1 MVALAFGNA
10 PAEELQGQAFQFNRC
25 AHGGSRKSD
34 TAACLF
40 NTAGHRDHEDA
51 LESRHARLLISFD
64 PSFDNQTGEFC
75 PKKTLHSLAAGAAL
89 PCTSFTA
96 LAVNIGGLNVP
107 LGPIF
112 VVGQVGENTATRVGD
127 THTGSGKVES
137 LTAAAATATSDLC
150 AGCELTCQF
159 NGYQAMSI
167 DPTDVK
173 FTGRLDRPVP
183 GLRHQQRGHHGEH
196 TGGSA
201 ADHIEATNGTLF
213 PSLTEHDIDAPGNT
227 VVGKG

>member
-1 MVALAFGNA
+1 M
-10 PAEELQGQAFQFNRC
+10 
-25 AHGGSRKSD
+25 
-34 TAACLF
+34 
-40 NTAGHRDHEDA
+40 
-51 LESRHARLLISFD
+51 
-64 PSFDNQTGEFC
+64 
-75 PKKTLHSLAAGAAL
+75 
-89 PCTSFTA
+89 
-96 LAVNIGGLNVP
+96 P

-137 LTAAAATATSDLC
+137 LTAAAAAAATATSDLC

-159 NGYQAMSI
+159 NGYQTMSI

-183 GLRHQQRGHHGEH
+183 GLRHQQRRHHGEH

-201 ADHIEATNGTLF
+201 ADLIEATNGTLF

-227 VVGKG
+227 VVGKGASVGSTFPTGFGTGPADLDTSTTGNANAYFDTNRVPAAFGNASDRC